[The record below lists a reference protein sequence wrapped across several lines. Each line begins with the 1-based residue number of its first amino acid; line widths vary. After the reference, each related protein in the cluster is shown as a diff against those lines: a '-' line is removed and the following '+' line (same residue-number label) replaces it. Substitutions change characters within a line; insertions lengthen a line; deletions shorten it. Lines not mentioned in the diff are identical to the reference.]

1 MRVDLD
7 GKVALVTG
15 AAEGI
20 GRAIALALAANGAS
34 VIINDLAGRG
44 DQAVEEVRRL
54 GRRSLFLAADVS
66 RRDEVE
72 AMVSAAER
80 DFGAIDILVN
90 NAGVNTPGPLRRNI
104 HEYDEAEWRRILAV
118 DLDGLFYCCRAVSP
132 RMVARQTGV
141 VINISSVIGLVP
153 FRLQSAF
160 AAAKAA
166 VIHFSRSIALELA
179 PFGIRVN
186 AIAPGSVLTRAT
198 HALFYNPEKKDLA
211 ESLLSHVPLG
221 RPGNPEEVAN
231 AALFLAS
238 PDSSYITGTVLTVD
252 GGWTAGFAREW

>member
-1 MRVDLD
+1 MKVDLH
-7 GKVALVTG
+7 GKIALVTG
-15 AAEGI
+15 AGEGI
-20 GRAIALALAANGAS
+20 GRAIALAMAGNGAS
-34 VIINDLAGRG
+34 VIVNDLEACG
-44 DQAVEEVRRL
+44 DRTAEELRQL
-54 GRRSLFLAADVS
+54 GHRSIFLPADVS
-66 RRDEVE
+66 KHEEVN
-72 AMVSAAER
+72 AMISMAER

-104 HEYDEAEWRRILAV
+104 YEYDEAEWRRILAV

-186 AIAPGSVLTRAT
+186 AVAPGSVLTRAT

-211 ESLLSHVPLG
+211 ESLLSHIPLG
-221 RPGNPEEVAN
+221 RPGTSEEVAN

>member
-15 AAEGI
+15 AGEGI
-20 GRAIALALAANGAS
+20 GRAIALAMAGNGAS
-34 VIINDLAGRG
+34 VIVNDLEGCG
-44 DQAVEEVRRL
+44 DRTVEEVRQL

-66 RRDEVE
+66 RREDVD

-90 NAGVNTPGPLRRNI
+90 NAGVNTPGPLRRRI
-104 HEYDEAEWRRILAV
+104 HEYDATEWRRILAV
-118 DLDGLFYCCRAVSP
+118 DLDGLFYCCRAASP

-141 VINISSVIGLVP
+141 IINISSVVGLVP
-153 FRLQSAF
+153 LRLQSAF

-166 VIHFSRSIALELA
+166 VVNFSRSMALDLA

-186 AIAPGSVLTRAT
+186 AIAPGSILTRGT
-198 HALFYNPEKKDLA
+198 EALFYNPESKHLA
-211 ESLLSHVPLG
+211 ESLLSHIPLA
-221 RPGNPEEVAN
+221 RPGTPEEVAN